1 MLTVKPGLLRLFE
14 DYILLLNPGVLQPAL
29 KAIILALLPGLEEEG
44 SDEFERTLALLNR
57 FRDNLGQSR
66 TIDGDSVGSSNERV
80 FWQSLF
86 LTTITSSSRRQG
98 ALAYLLRSLPK
109 LNPSP
114 PLPAGNGEIE
124 EPSIDDVPESSPHVR
139 AITSPEPGLLIRC
152 FAAGLQDDQL
162 LTQRGFLDLLVTNM
176 PLSAAVLQRVSS
188 QDLELLMTAA
198 ASVVA
203 RREMSL
209 NRRLWVWLLGQAA
222 PQDNS
227 DKVTDSPDS
236 GSSKAPAGS
245 GRESPTQY
253 FRHYGFTPLRNS
265 LLKGFRTDSSVA
277 AVRAKP
283 FRICLSLMDRWEVG
297 GLIVPQIF
305 RPAMESLYDYK
316 TSAPTPDSFSE
327 LLRSANVLFD
337 GIQSH
342 LIWREIVSYLDEALD
357 MQQLTRDGG
366 DLHSTTRCLDL
377 VNFVI
382 KTFNIR
388 EEDMLTTHLP
398 NALIVTLTSLE
409 ELAAQSIYLESSQGA
424 RVYSSSLA
432 IALYL
437 LDQIPPRAFQPSA
450 KTIQKSPEIPAAF
463 NDPKAAMIDDV
474 SQEIRNWYKGLDPNG
489 NTADMSLEDRDLGA
503 IAIVLTTRLLVKALS
518 RSDAHMAPNIELSL
532 LKKLMEKGS
541 SQSEV
546 GTELLLDTL
555 IRSSSNAISGE
566 TSLPILLE
574 QVAVLEFL
582 FRNVADEQWLSDHRV
597 RMILRDIIKSLWACV
612 SPSAP
617 RHNVEAIRCLWRV
630 HAMCPDDRLVEATV
644 TGLMQRHEGG
654 ASRSSPSIDG
664 ARKLTTIWSH
674 SISLSAQVPKRG
686 KQLQRMHSL
695 ADVRLERLEYSPEV
709 LARPLLLLLDTLDK
723 QNGELPVY
731 VRSWLQ
737 SLPSLSW
744 WVS

>member
-1 MLTVKPGLLRLFE
+1 MLTVKPGLLKLFE
-14 DYILLLNPGVLQPAL
+14 DYILPLKSAVLQPAL

-44 SDEFERTLALLNR
+44 SDEFERTLTLLNH
-57 FRDNLGQSR
+57 FRDNLSRSR
-66 TIDGDSVGSSNERV
+66 TGDGDSIGSSNERV

-109 LNPSP
+109 LDPGP

-124 EPSIDDVPESSPHVR
+124 KPSIDDVPESSPHVQ

-176 PLSAAVLQRVSS
+176 PLSSAVLQRVSS

-222 PQDNS
+222 PQDTS
-227 DKVTDSPDS
+227 DKATDSPDS

-245 GRESPTQY
+245 GRETPTQY
-253 FRHYGFTPLRNS
+253 FRRYGFTPLRNS
-265 LLKGFRTDSSVA
+265 LLKGLRTGSAVA

-297 GLIVPQIF
+297 GLIVPQVF

-316 TSAPTPDSFSE
+316 TSAPTPESFSE

-357 MQQLTRDGG
+357 MHQLTRDGG
-366 DLHSTTRCLDL
+366 NLQSTTRALDL
-377 VNFVI
+377 VTFVI

-398 NALIVTLTSLE
+398 NALIVTLASLE
-409 ELAAQSIYLESSQGA
+409 RLAAQSTYFESSQGA

-432 IALYL
+432 IAAFL
-437 LDQIPPRAFQPSA
+437 LDQIPPRAFQPPT
-450 KTIQKSPEIPAAF
+450 KTVQKSPAIPAAS
-463 NDPKAAMIDDV
+463 NDPEAAMIDV
-474 SQEIRNWYKGLDPNG
+474 SQEIRNWYKGLDPNE
-489 NTADMSLEDRDLGA
+489 NTVDCSLEDRELGA
-503 IAIVLTTRLLVKALS
+503 IAIPLTTRLLVKALS

-546 GTELLLDTL
+546 DIELLLDTL
-555 IRSSSNAISGE
+555 ISSSSNAISGE

-582 FRNVADEQWLSDHRV
+582 FRDVANEQWLSDHRV

-644 TGLMQRHEGG
+644 TGLMQRHEEGP
-654 ASRSSPSIDG
+654 SQSSPNIDG

-674 SISLSAQVPKRG
+674 STSLSAQVPKRG

-709 LARPLLLLLDTLDK
+709 LARPLLLLLDALDK
-723 QNGELPVY
+723 PSGELSVY

-744 WVS
+744 CVS

>member
-1 MLTVKPGLLRLFE
+1 M
-14 DYILLLNPGVLQPAL
+14 
-29 KAIILALLPGLEEEG
+29 LPGLEEEG
-44 SDEFERTLALLNR
+44 SDEFERTLALLNQ
-57 FRDNLGQSR
+57 FRDNLSR
-66 TIDGDSVGSSNERV
+66 SRIIDGDSTGASNERV

-98 ALAYLLRSLPK
+98 ALAYLLRTLPK
-109 LNPSP
+109 LEASR

-124 EPSIDDVPESSPHVR
+124 QPSIDDMSELSPHVR

-222 PQDNS
+222 PQDTS
-227 DKVTDSPDS
+227 DKATDSPDS
-236 GSSKAPAGS
+236 GSSRAPAGS

-253 FRHYGFTPLRNS
+253 FSRYGFTPLRNS
-265 LLKGFRTDSSVA
+265 LLKGFRTNSALA

-283 FRICLSLMDRWEVG
+283 FRVCLSLMDRWEVG

-305 RPAMESLYDYK
+305 RPAMESLYSYK

-366 DLHSTTRCLDL
+366 NLQSTTRCLDL

-398 NALIVTLTSLE
+398 NALIVTLASLE
-409 ELAAQSIYLESSQGA
+409 KLAAQSTCFESSQRA
-424 RVYSSSLA
+424 SVYSSSLA
-432 IALYL
+432 IAAYL
-437 LDQIPPRAFQPSA
+437 LDQIPPRAFQPST
-450 KTIQKSPEIPAAF
+450 KTIQKSPEIPAASY
-463 NDPKAAMIDDV
+463 DPKAATIDDV
-474 SQEIRNWYKGLDPNG
+474 SQKIRDWYKGLDSNG
-489 NTADMSLEDRDLGA
+489 NTVETSLEDRNLGA
-503 IAIVLTTRLLVKALS
+503 IAIPLTTRLLVKALS
-518 RSDAHMAPNIELSL
+518 CSDAHMAPNIELPL
-532 LKKLMEKGS
+532 LKKLMEKGPS
-541 SQSEV
+541 LSEV
-546 GTELLLDTL
+546 DIELLLDTL

-566 TSLPILLE
+566 TSLPLILE

-582 FRNVADEQWLSDHRV
+582 FRNVANEQWLSDHRV
-597 RMILRDIIKSLWACV
+597 RMILRDIVKSLWACV

-644 TGLMQRHEGG
+644 TGLMQIHEEGP
-654 ASRSSPSIDG
+654 SQSSPSVDG
-664 ARKLTTIWSH
+664 ARKFTTIWSH

-709 LARPLLLLLDTLDK
+709 LARPLLLLLDALDK
-723 QNGELPVY
+723 PSGELPVY

-744 WVS
+744 WVSELSCRKLLT

>member
-1 MLTVKPGLLRLFE
+1 MLTVKPGLLKLFE
-14 DYILLLNPGVLQPAL
+14 DCILPLSPRALQPAL
-29 KAIILALLPGLEEEG
+29 KGIILALLPGLEEEG
-44 SDEFERTLALLNR
+44 SDEFERTLALLNQ
-57 FRDNLGQSR
+57 FRDNFSQSQ
-66 TIDGDSVGSSNERV
+66 TINSGSIGSSNERI

-86 LTTITSSSRRQG
+86 LTTITSSSRRPG
-98 ALAYLLRSLPK
+98 ALAYLVRTLPK
-109 LNPSP
+109 LDANQ
-114 PLPAGNGEIE
+114 PLNAENGETQD
-124 EPSIDDVPESSPHVR
+124 PSIDEMPEFSPHVR
-139 AITSPEPGLLIRC
+139 AITSPEPGLLVRC

-176 PLSAAVLQRVSS
+176 PLNSAVLQQVSS

-198 ASVVA
+198 ASVVV

-209 NRRLWVWLLGQAA
+209 NRRLWVWLLGQGA
-222 PQDNS
+222 PQDTS
-227 DKVTDSPDS
+227 DMAMDSPNS
-236 GSSKAPAGS
+236 GSSRAPAGS

-253 FRHYGFTPLRNS
+253 FKRYGFAPLRNS
-265 LLKGFRTDSSVA
+265 LLKGFRTDSAIA

-297 GLIVPQIF
+297 GLIVPQVF
-305 RPAMESLYDYK
+305 KPAMESLFDYK
-316 TSAPTPDSFSE
+316 TSAPTPESFSE

-357 MQQLTRDGG
+357 MQHLTGG
-366 DLHSTTRCLDL
+366 VENFQFTTRCLDL

-398 NALIVTLTSLE
+398 NALHMTLTCLE
-409 ELAAQSIYLESSQGA
+409 KLASQSTYFESSQGA

-432 IALYL
+432 IAAYL
-437 LDQIPPRAFQPSA
+437 LDQIPPRSFQHSITSPSMP
-450 KTIQKSPEIPAAF
+450 PESVAASK
-463 NDPKAAMIDDV
+463 DPQAAIIDV
-474 SQEIRNWYKGLDPNG
+474 SQEIRDWYQGLDPNG
-489 NTADMSLEDRDLGA
+489 STVDISLKDRDLGA
-503 IAIVLTTRLLVKALS
+503 IFIPLTTSLLVNALS

-532 LKKLMEKGS
+532 LKKVMEKGPF
-541 SQSEV
+541 QPEV
-546 GTELLLDTL
+546 DIELLLDTL
-555 IRSSSNAISGE
+555 IRSSSNTTSGE

-582 FRNVADEQWLSDHRV
+582 FRTVAGERWLSDHRV
-597 RMILRDIIKSLWACV
+597 RIILRDIVKSLWACV

-644 TGLMQRHEGG
+644 TGLMQRHEEGP
-654 ASRSSPSIDG
+654 SQSSPSMDG
-664 ARKLTTIWSH
+664 VRRFTTIWSH

-686 KQLQRMHSL
+686 KELKRMHSL
-695 ADVRLERLEYSPEV
+695 ADVRLERLEYSPDV
-709 LARPLLLLLDTLDK
+709 LARPLLLLLDALDE
-723 QNGELPVY
+723 QNSELSVY

-744 WVS
+744 